1 MGLEKLGF
9 SVWFQDLFVKEMN
22 KKAGTPARI
31 TAVDRDS
38 FLIRN
43 ENGELRAELAGS
55 FLFNVDSGMDMPC
68 VGDWVIAQTYDD
80 NTFAII
86 VDLFPRRTYLRRK
99 SSGKSI
105 DYQAIAAN
113 IDTAFIVQACDA
125 NLNIHRFE
133 RYLVMVNDGQVK
145 PVILLTKSDLVNT
158 VDLDRMVELIRKAN
172 IQCPVL
178 CISNRT
184 GVGLKEL
191 HEYLEPG
198 KTYCLLGSSGVGK
211 TTLLNHLLGED
222 VFDTR
227 EVRPY
232 DSKGRHTTSR
242 RQLTLL
248 DNGAMLI
255 DTPGMRELGTIGMA
269 GGIDQSFA
277 EAAELALEC
286 RFTDCSH
293 TIENGCALLAAL
305 EDGRLSQERYNSYMQ
320 LDGESAFHEM
330 TYLEKRKKDKDFG
343 RFIKTVKKQ
352 MKK

>member
-1 MGLEKLGF
+1 MELEKLGF
-9 SVWFQDLFVKEMN
+9 STWFQDYFAKEMN
-22 KKAGTPARI
+22 KKAGSPARI
-31 TAVDRDS
+31 TAVDRES
-38 FLIRN
+38 YLIRN
-43 ENGELRAELAGS
+43 ENHELRAELAGNL
-55 FLFNVDSGMDMPC
+55 LFDVNSSMDLPC

-80 NTFAII
+80 DTFAII
-86 VDLFPRRTYLRRK
+86 SDVFPRKTVLRRK
-99 SSGKSI
+99 SSGRSV

-113 IDTAFIVQACDA
+113 IDTAFIVQTCDA

-133 RYLVMVNDGQVK
+133 RYLVMVNDGHVK
-145 PVILLTKSDLVNT
+145 PVILLTKSDLVNINEMNQ
-158 VDLDRMVELIRKAN
+158 MVELVHRAN

-178 CISNRT
+178 PISNKT
-184 GVGLKEL
+184 GAGLDEL
-191 HEYLEPG
+191 HEYLEAG

-232 DSKGRHTTSR
+232 DGKGRHTTSR

-286 RFTDCSH
+286 RFTNCSH
-293 TIENGCALLAAL
+293 TREEGCALLAAL
-305 EDGRLSQERYNSYMQ
+305 EDGRLSRERYDSFMK
-320 LDGESAFHEM
+320 LGSESSFHEM
-330 TYLEKRKKDKDFG
+330 TYLEKRRKDKDFG
-343 RFIKTVKKQ
+343 RYIKQVKKQ
-352 MKK
+352 QKK